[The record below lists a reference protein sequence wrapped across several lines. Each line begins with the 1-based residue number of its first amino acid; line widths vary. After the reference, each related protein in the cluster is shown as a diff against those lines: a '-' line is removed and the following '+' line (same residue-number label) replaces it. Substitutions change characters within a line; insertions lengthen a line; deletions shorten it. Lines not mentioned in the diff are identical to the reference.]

1 MKLMKNIS
9 ILSLLFLLSCGV
21 LTAQPIRKSSY
32 EQTLRA
38 ARESY
43 ANRNYVYALERY
55 EEAYED
61 KEDRALIDTI
71 AWLNFQIRDYS
82 RAERWFSRILRRAEE
97 GQLNE
102 YRYIYG
108 QVLKMNEKYDEAIE
122 ELQKFLASSSSDS
135 LNTLAKNAITGAEL
149 AKELPQTMKGV
160 AVENAG
166 RDLNKKVSEYSPAL
180 SPNGQEVYFATFDA
194 DDVIYVDE
202 KNKDE
207 SYALIYKAM
216 RDDNGWE
223 KPTALGG
230 EINRPE
236 FHNTNVALDKDGRTM
251 YFTRAQ
257 LEGNTLSESK
267 IFFSTGGSEGWK
279 GAQEVQGVNGD
290 YIAKHPAVGE
300 LFGRQVLFF
309 VADMPGGYGGFDI
322 YYATRTGEGAY
333 SDPVNLG
340 SVINTAGDEETPY
353 YRDGT
358 LYFSSTGHPG
368 LGGFDIFYSTWD
380 GAKWSDPA
388 NMGRGF
394 NTSVDD
400 QSLTLDSEGYFGLL
414 ASNREG
420 GRSAYGRT
428 CCNDLYTV
436 SIARLY
442 ADLVT
447 GLFTVDKK
455 PLAGGTVYLIPTQ
468 NNRPGT
474 PNSKTSEGGNRFDF
488 DLELDMPYM
497 VIATHPDYFP
507 DTMQFNTVGLTDSK
521 TFQHFFYLKPRPVVP
536 EYDTITIEEP
546 IVLENILYDFDDD
559 RIRTEAESDLEVV
572 YELMT
577 EYPDMK
583 IELSSHTDNRGNDQY
598 NEDLSQRRAES
609 ARRWLV
615 RKGLA
620 RERIEAKGYGEGQPQ
635 TVSARV
641 AALHGFL
648 KEGDV
653 LTKEFI
659 DALKDEN
666 QQEVAHELNRRTEFK
681 ILEGPKSITIKSTRL
696 RKKETTKPGADRQS
710 LIGGLPA
717 DTVKVNML
725 SSLYGKKNLK
735 GLPIMQFKHR
745 VFELGTVK
753 KGEKRRFTYEFTNA
767 GSAPL
772 TISLISACD
781 CTTIENDPTGDS
793 YRPGEKGTIEV
804 LFDSSE
810 KDEAEEIDIDIF
822 LEESDNDGIPIR
834 ETVQYRFDIKK

>member
-1 MKLMKNIS
+1 MKNIP
-9 ILSLLFLLSCGV
+9 ILILLFLLGCG
-21 LTAQPIRKSSY
+21 TMMAQPIRKSSY

-38 ARESY
+38 ARESFK
-43 ANRNYVYALERY
+43 NRNYVYALERY

-71 AWLNFQIRDYS
+71 AWLNFQIRDYR
-82 RAERWFSRILRRAEE
+82 RAERWFARILRRAEE
-97 GQLNE
+97 GELND
-102 YRYIYG
+102 YRFIYG
-108 QVLKMNEKYDEAIE
+108 RLLKMNESYDEAIAE
-122 ELQKFLASSSSDS
+122 FQMFLDHSTNDS
-135 LNTLAKNAITGAEL
+135 LNTLARNEMAGAEL

-160 AVENAG
+160 VVENAG
-166 RDLNKKVSEYSPAL
+166 RDLNSKVSEYSPAL
-180 SPNGQEVYFATFDA
+180 ANNGKEVYFSTFDA
-194 DDVIYVDE
+194 NDVIYVDE

-216 RDDNGWE
+216 KDDNGWE
-223 KPTALGG
+223 KPEALGG
-230 EINRPE
+230 EVNRPE
-236 FHNTNVALDKDGRTM
+236 FHNSNVALSKDGRTM

-257 LEGNTLSESK
+257 LEGNVLSESN
-267 IFFSTGGSEGWK
+267 IYFSTGGSEAWK
-279 GAQEVQGVNGD
+279 GAEEVQGINGD
-290 YIAKHPAVGE
+290 YLAKHPAVGE
-300 LFGRQVLFF
+300 LFGKEVLFF
-309 VADMPGGYGGFDI
+309 VSDMPGGYGGFDL
-322 YYATRTGEGAY
+322 YYATKTGEGAF

-340 SVINTAGDEETPY
+340 DVVNTIGDEETPY

-380 GAKWSDPA
+380 GTKWSDPA
-388 NMGRGF
+388 NMGRGY

-400 QSLTLDSEGYFGLL
+400 QSLTLDDEGYFGILV
-414 ASNREG
+414 SNRPE

-436 SIARLY
+436 SIAKLY

-447 GLFTVDKK
+447 GLFTVGKD
-455 PLAGGTVYLIPTQ
+455 PLPGGTVYLIPTQ
-468 NNRPGT
+468 DNKMGT
-474 PNSKTSEGGNRFDF
+474 PDSKTSEEGNRFDF

-507 DTMQFNTVGLTDSK
+507 DTMQFNTVGLTESK
-521 TFQHFFYLKPRPVVP
+521 TYQHFFYLKPKPKLP

-559 RIRTEAESDLEVV
+559 RIREEAESDLEVV

-615 RKGLA
+615 RKGIL
-620 RERIEAKGYGEGQPQ
+620 RERIEAKGYGENRPQ
-635 TVSARV
+635 TVSARA

-653 LTKEFI
+653 LTKGFI
-659 DALKDEN
+659 DSLQNEN
-666 QQEVAHELNRRTEFK
+666 QQEIAHELNRRTEFK
-681 ILEGPKSITIKSTRL
+681 ILEGPTTITIKSTRL
-696 RKKETTKPGADRQS
+696 RKKETTNPGPDRER
-710 LIGGLPA
+710 LIGSDQP
-717 DTVKVNML
+717 DTNKVHML
-725 SSLYGKKNLK
+725 SSLYGKKDLS
-735 GLPIMQFKHR
+735 GLPVMKFKNR
-745 VFELGTVK
+745 MVELGVVK
-753 KGEKRRFTYEFTNA
+753 KGEKRRFTYEFYNA
-767 GSAPL
+767 GEGDL

-781 CTTIENDPTGDS
+781 CTTIENDPTGDTFP
-793 YRPGEKGTIEV
+793 PGYKGIIEV
-804 LFDSSE
+804 VFDSSE

-822 LEESDNDGIPIR
+822 LEEADNEDIPIR